1 MTSQRTTPYPV
12 RLPKDLRRS
21 LEQSAASH
29 NRSLHAEI
37 IHRLS
42 ESLHM
47 DDLNTTDVL
56 LDSER
61 NDLTNKT
68 MMSIYE
74 ELRSLRK
81 QINSKEFARRLI
93 KQGFSPLS
101 E

>member
-1 MTSQRTTPYPV
+1 
-12 RLPKDLRRS
+12 
-21 LEQSAASH
+21 
-29 NRSLHAEI
+29 
-37 IHRLS
+37 
-42 ESLHM
+42 M
-47 DDLNTTDVL
+47 DDLSTMDGL
-56 LDSER
+56 QDSEL

-93 KQGFSPLS
+93 KQGFSPIS